1 MCPHERVY
9 RGSGVTMNNCHMV
22 INTRFTVEPPWE
34 NQLCTWAGCPLS
46 ECVIGGG
53 GLLIL

>member
-46 ECVIGGG
+46 ECGIGGG